1 MSKFLGGRDSSLPI
15 ARHLREMKAKTQKI
29 AIEAVGKHVYSCSP
43 KRRNSNDWLE
53 SPKKPHKIADD
64 YSDASSEESV
74 RIRQIRAKFQAE
86 KVNESNCKWKQM
98 LKDVEK
104 IRA

>member
-1 MSKFLGGRDSSLPI
+1 MSGRDNSLPI

-53 SPKKPHKIADD
+53 KIDSPVKLHKVADD
-64 YSDASSEESV
+64 FSDASSEESV
-74 RIRQIRAKFQAE
+74 RIR
-86 KVNESNCKWKQM
+86 
-98 LKDVEK
+98 K
-104 IRA
+104 IRVKF